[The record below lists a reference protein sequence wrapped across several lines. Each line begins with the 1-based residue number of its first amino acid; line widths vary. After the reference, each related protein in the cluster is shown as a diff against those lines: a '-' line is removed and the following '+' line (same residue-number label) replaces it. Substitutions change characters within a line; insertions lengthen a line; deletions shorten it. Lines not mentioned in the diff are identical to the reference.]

1 MPTKRPDEL
10 PEGEDFNFDDILM
23 VEKNPDS
30 PDRKLYKTTLR
41 GLMEAA
47 LKIDPERMGSNAIV
61 GTQSQFDWLIEQ
73 MNKIQSSK
81 ITNVDSYDEYESPTK
96 DLEESYVT
104 PTPTPTP
111 SITPTI
117 TLTPSVSPEPI
128 DPSVPRPSPTSTP
141 TPSVSR
147 KPLEM
152 KKQITIEGRQNVII
166 PLPEEHKPERYGY
179 NTWSIKPGRDTDN
192 VYINYFG
199 VFPDL
204 FKPSSMGERLMSFVQ
219 IDQSFFRVEVGL
231 IDSIGNLDSTQ
242 GLTSSSDI
250 TFTIIYS

>member
-1 MPTKRPDEL
+1 MPTKRPDQL

-41 GLMEAA
+41 ELMEAA

-73 MNKIQSSK
+73 MNKIQSSN
-81 ITNVDSYDEYESPTK
+81 ITNVDSYDEYDSPTK
-96 DLEESYVT
+96 ELEKSYVT

-111 SITPTI
+111 SITTTVSATPADPNQPQPS
-117 TLTPSVSPEPI
+117 PSVTPT
-128 DPSVPRPSPTSTP
+128 PTSTP
-141 TPSVSR
+141 RPATMS
-147 KPLEM
+147 
-152 KKQITIEGRQNVII
+152 KQITIEGRQNVIV

-179 NTWSIKPGRDTDN
+179 SNWSIKAGQDTDN
-192 VYINYFG
+192 VYFNYFG

-204 FKPSSMGERLMSFVQ
+204 FRPSSMGERLMSFVK
-219 IDQSFFRVEVGL
+219 IDQDFFRAEVGL
-231 IDSIGNLDSTQ
+231 LDSIGNLDSTQ